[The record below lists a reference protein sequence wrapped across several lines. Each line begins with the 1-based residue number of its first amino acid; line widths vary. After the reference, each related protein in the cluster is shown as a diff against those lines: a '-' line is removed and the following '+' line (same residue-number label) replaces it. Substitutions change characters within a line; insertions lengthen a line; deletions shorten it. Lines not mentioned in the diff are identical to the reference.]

1 VIPIDQAWMT
11 QITVAITL
19 MSLRLLGMFIAMPMF
34 GLRVISMRLRVAL
47 SLAIAIGLA
56 PGISPAS
63 MTEQVVQFSYVFAA
77 TELLIGLMV
86 GFLIR
91 LGFLAIEFLAEVLS
105 IQSGLSFAA
114 STFRDPV
121 LQSGLM
127 GELLGMVT
135 LAIAF
140 LMNVHL
146 VVLDLLIR
154 SFKVIPFGQF
164 PKQWDVGAL
173 VTLIQHGFVFG
184 VVLALPAIVVYFL
197 FNLTQGMLA
206 RVSPQMNLFS
216 VGFAITVP
224 VSFVVLALILPSF
237 PEVVQRALEA
247 PVAMVRQGLSP

>member
-1 VIPIDQAWMT
+1 VITIDQAWMS

-19 MSLRLLGMFIAMPMF
+19 MSLRLLGMMVAMPMF
-34 GLRVISMRLRVAL
+34 GLRAISMRLRVAL
-47 SLAIAIGLA
+47 SLVIAIGLA
-56 PGISPAS
+56 PGVSPQS
-63 MTEQVVQFSYVFAA
+63 MDQQVLQFSYVFAA
-77 TELLIGLMV
+77 TELLIGLVV

-114 STFRDPV
+114 TTFRDPV

-127 GELLGMVT
+127 GEMLGMVT

-140 LMNVHL
+140 LMNIHL

-154 SFKVIPFGQF
+154 SFKVIPFGEF
-164 PKQWDVGAL
+164 PTQWEAWAL
-173 VTLIQHGFVFG
+173 VALIQHGFTLG
-184 VVLALPAIVVYFL
+184 VILALPAMVVYFL

-224 VSFVVLALILPSF
+224 VSFVVLGLILPSF

-247 PVAMVRQGLSP
+247 PVALVRLGLTR

>member
-1 VIPIDQAWMT
+1 MITIDQAWMT

-19 MSLRLLGMFIAMPMF
+19 MSLRLLGMLIAMPMF
-34 GLRVISMRLRVAL
+34 GLRAISMRLRVAL
-47 SLAIAIGLA
+47 SLVIAIGLA
-56 PGISPAS
+56 PGVSPDS
-63 MTEQVVQFSYVFAA
+63 MAQQVLQFSYFFAA
-77 TELLIGLMV
+77 TELLIGLVV

-114 STFRDPV
+114 TTFRDPV

-140 LMNVHL
+140 LMNIHL

-154 SFKVIPFGQF
+154 SFKVLPFGEF
-164 PKQWDVGAL
+164 PSQWDVWAL
-173 VTLIQHGFVFG
+173 VELIQQGFVFG
-184 VVLALPAIVVYFL
+184 VILALPAMVVYFL

-206 RVSPQMNLFS
+206 RVSPQINLFS

-224 VSFVVLALILPSF
+224 VSFVVLAIMLPSF

-247 PVAMVRQGLSP
+247 PVALVRLGLTR